1 MSLQAVNFVH
11 PPRPPRAGWV
21 WLGLGIALLTGAAWL
36 NERWADER
44 TELERAQQAQAEA
57 LHARQLQSAK
67 PIEPSASDRRLRKVQ
82 AELDRPWLRAL
93 GVVEAA
99 TKDPVY
105 LLSVVF
111 AKGSDGIRLDA
122 EAPSFEEALAYAQR
136 LQEGRRVISSASLV
150 SHEQVVDA
158 SSGRNLVRFTV
169 MAQWSER

>member
-11 PPRPPRAGWV
+11 PPRQPRAGWV
-21 WLGLGIALLTGAAWL
+21 LLALGIVLLAGALWL
-36 NERWADER
+36 NGRWADER
-44 TELERAQQAQAEA
+44 AELERVQQAQTEA

-67 PIEPSASDRRLRKVQ
+67 PVEPSAADRRLRKVQ
-82 AELDRPWLRAL
+82 AELDRPWLKAL
-93 GVVEAA
+93 GAVEVA

-105 LLSVVF
+105 LLAMVF

-136 LQEGRRVISSASLV
+136 LQEGHRGLSSVSLV